1 MVAFLTF
8 LQFFALIFGFIYS
21 TRRIKK
27 YKSITFEVRRGEKC
41 YSCATDVD
49 HDVDYTDFA
58 AMLQKEDFK
67 LCVACKREESLDQFV
82 KSGFPD
88 ATRINKL
95 KKYLFSKKSDRLVW
109 YFLIAILTNIAIE
122 FITRFVFDIKV
133 FWFLTPL
140 LNIIYWSVFCYKSK
154 ITYIEEKLIFKEE

>member
-21 TRRIKK
+21 IVRVKK
-27 YKSITFEVRRGEKC
+27 LTSITFEVRRGERC
-41 YSCATDVD
+41 YSCATNLEYDEL
-49 HDVDYTDFA
+49 DYTDFA

-88 ATRINKL
+88 ATRINKF
-95 KKYLFSKKSDRLVW
+95 KKYLFSKKSDKIVW
-109 YFLIAILTNIAIE
+109 YFLIAILTSIAIE
-122 FITRFVFDIKV
+122 FISRFVFDIKV
-133 FWFLTPL
+133 FWFLTPI
-140 LNIIYWSVFCYKSK
+140 LNIIYWSIFCYKSK
-154 ITYIEEKLIFKEE
+154 ITYIKE